1 MLVLSAAASHQSLLC
16 CTAHHSAQHLIHHNA
31 MVMATKRLPKGWL
44 ISAVLIPAY
53 KQEGA

>member
-16 CTAHHSAQHLIHHNA
+16 CTAHHSAQHLTHHNA